1 MYRLEEKLEDFQET
15 MERVQS
21 RFVDFKQEKKGKQE
35 EEEKKPSE
43 DTEMADE
50 SDKKD
55 EVLEDDFVIK

>member
-35 EEEKKPSE
+35 EEKKPSE